1 MDHAQHAQSFG
12 DEIMTQIPEAQHVL
26 KQMGIQGSHTRLQ
39 MQAEAASLDT
49 DTLLAVMD
57 MASRR
62 RTLHTTPDNLN

>member
-1 MDHAQHAQSFG
+1 MDHVKHDQSFG
-12 DEIMTQIPEAQHVL
+12 DDIMMQIPEAQQML

-57 MASRR
+57 RASRL
-62 RTLHTTPDNLN
+62 RTLRTTPDNLN

>member
-1 MDHAQHAQSFG
+1 MDHVKHDQSFG
-12 DEIMTQIPEAQHVL
+12 DDIMMQIPEAQQML

-39 MQAEAASLDT
+39 MQAEASSLDT

-62 RTLHTTPDNLN
+62 RTLRTTPDNLN

>member
-1 MDHAQHAQSFG
+1 
-12 DEIMTQIPEAQHVL
+12 MTQIPEAQHIL

-39 MQAEAASLDT
+39 MQAEASSLDT

-62 RTLHTTPDNLN
+62 RILHTTPDNLN